1 MHVHLE
7 TCWRRHARFLYRC
20 RDVTG
25 FGEKNVT
32 AHGGGARGFPMDR
45 LAPPNR
51 NPQHSN
57 SRNCR
62 TSFCLRGGFVES
74 LGRNSQGSLSREG
87 RKVQF
92 CLAFE
97 ISPPR
102 VAAGKSPP
110 IIKDGKFRSCWRKQD
125 LWLLETSSEPNR
137 RRRSRAQ
144 PTKRKNVLDF
154 GSRWIRKYHLS
165 QLGYD
170 TARRRRNFWRGGR
183 LRSGGTCR
191 RGAGRD
197 DGDRGCNLKKN
208 VINNKWQAS
217 KR

>member
-20 RDVTG
+20 RDVSG
-25 FGEKNVT
+25 FGETNVT
-32 AHGGGARGFPMDR
+32 AHGSGARGLAMDKFTP
-45 LAPPNR
+45 ANR
-51 NPQHSN
+51 HPEHSN

-62 TSFCLRGGFVES
+62 TGFCLRGGVVES
-74 LGRNSQGSLSREG
+74 LGGNSQGSLSRKG
-87 RKVQF
+87 RQVQL

-97 ISPPR
+97 IPTPR
-102 VAAGKSPP
+102 LATGKSP
-110 IIKDGKFRSCWRKQD
+110 IEVNGKFRSRGRKQD
-125 LWLLETSSEPNR
+125 LRVLETSSEPNR
-137 RRRSRAQ
+137 RRRPRAQ
-144 PTKRKNVLDF
+144 PTERKDVLDL

-170 TARRRRNFWRGGR
+170 TARRRRDFWRGGR

-197 DGDRGCNLKKN
+197 DGDRGCNLKK
-208 VINNKWQAS
+208 
-217 KR
+217 RDT